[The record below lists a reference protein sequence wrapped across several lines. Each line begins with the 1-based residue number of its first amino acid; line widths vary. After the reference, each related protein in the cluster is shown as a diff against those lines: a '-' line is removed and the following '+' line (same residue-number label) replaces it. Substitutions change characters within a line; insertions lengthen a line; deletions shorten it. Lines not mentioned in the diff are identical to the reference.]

1 MSSEYL
7 QRLNDERTFDSL
19 ENYYITK
26 KQNKKENLWVLIF
39 PGDYLLH
46 IYLHLALY
54 TTKTTSC
61 SREDKVN
68 PQTSAC
74 ISILEDR
81 F

>member
-1 MSSEYL
+1 MGFDTSRGIIYTYL
-7 QRLNDERTFDSL
+7 
-19 ENYYITK
+19 Y
-26 KQNKKENLWVLIF
+26 
-39 PGDYLLH
+39 
-46 IYLHLALY
+46 LALY

-74 ISILEDR
+74 ISILKID